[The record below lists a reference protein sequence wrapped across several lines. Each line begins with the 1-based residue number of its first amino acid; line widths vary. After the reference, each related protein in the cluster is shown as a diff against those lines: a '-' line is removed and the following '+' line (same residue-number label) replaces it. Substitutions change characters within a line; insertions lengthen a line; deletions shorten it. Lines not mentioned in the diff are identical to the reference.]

1 LAEAGIHLVWFY
13 NKLTMSNKYHR
24 LCAGERIVIAN
35 MRQAGKNQIE
45 IAQAIGSSQ
54 STISKELARNC
65 GERGYRPAQAN
76 RLAMERKIQ
85 KRTRPKVMVGI
96 IKDEVEARLRIKHS
110 PDQISN
116 SLALKGLKVSHETI
130 YQHLVD
136 DRKAGGDLSLNLRIN
151 GKRRYRRR
159 SKIGRGEK
167 IPNRVDIE
175 ERPMI
180 ISGRNRYGDW
190 EADLIQG
197 AAGSGFLL
205 SIHERKSR
213 VGKLHLLPD
222 KSSAETM
229 QGIIT
234 ALNGLKV
241 NSITYDNGL
250 EFAMH
255 ERINDLLECKSYF
268 CKPYRSWE
276 KGGVENY
283 NGLVRQYFPK
293 GHDFATITL
302 ERLIEV
308 EEEINNRP
316 RNILAYQSPNDLL
329 DHLRASCAPSPG
341 GFRGTARFHFRARY
355 ARPCVPSRRSAK
367 GSTKPYTKPEG
378 ITPPLDIP

>member
-1 LAEAGIHLVWFY
+1 
-13 NKLTMSNKYHR
+13 MSNKYHR
-24 LCAGERIVIAN
+24 LCAGNRIVIAN

-45 IAQAIGSSQ
+45 IAQAIGCSQ
-54 STISKELARNC
+54 ATISKELSRNC
-65 GERGYRPAQAN
+65 GERGYRSAQAD
-76 RLAMERKIQ
+76 RLARERKSQ

-110 PDQISN
+110 PDQISK
-116 SLALKGLKVSHETI
+116 SLVLKGWRVSHETI
-130 YQHLVD
+130 YQHLAD
-136 DRKAGGDLSLNLRIN
+136 DRKAGGDLSTHLRIN

-205 SIHERKSR
+205 SIYERKSR
-213 VGKLHLLPD
+213 IGKLHLLPD
-222 KSSAETM
+222 KSSAGTM
-229 QGIIT
+229 EGIVT
-234 ALNGLKV
+234 VLNGLKV

-255 ERINDLLECKSYF
+255 ERVNEMLECESYF

-293 GHDFATITL
+293 GYDFATITQD
-302 ERLIEV
+302 RLIEV

-329 DHLRASCAPSPG
+329 DQLRTSCAPSPRR
-341 GFRGTARFHFRARY
+341 FRGTARFHSRTRY
-355 ARPCVPSRRSAK
+355 ARPSVPSRSSAK
-367 GSTKPYTKPEG
+367 GLT
-378 ITPPLDIP
+378 IP

>member
-1 LAEAGIHLVWFY
+1 
-13 NKLTMSNKYHR
+13 MSNKCHR
-24 LCAGERIVIAN
+24 LCAGNRIVIAN
-35 MRQAGKNQIE
+35 MRQAGKNQME
-45 IAQAIGSSQ
+45 IAQAIGFSQ
-54 STISKELARNC
+54 ATISKELSRNR
-65 GERGYRPAQAN
+65 GERGYRPVQAE

-96 IKDEVEARLRIKHS
+96 LKDEVEARLRIKHS

-116 SLALKGLKVSHETI
+116 SLMLRGLKVSHETI
-130 YQHLVD
+130 YQYLVD

-175 ERPMI
+175 ERPLI

-205 SIHERKSR
+205 SIYERKSR
-213 VGKLHLLPD
+213 VGRLHLLPD
-222 KSSAETM
+222 KSSAGTM
-229 QGIIT
+229 RGIVTI
-234 ALNGLKV
+234 LSGLTV
-241 NSITYDNGL
+241 HSITYDNGL

-255 ERINDLLECKSYF
+255 ELVNELLECKSYF

-293 GHDFATITL
+293 GYDFATITT
-302 ERLIEV
+302 ERLVEV

-316 RNILAYQSPNDLL
+316 RNILAYQSPNGRL
-329 DHLRASCAPSPG
+329 DQAAL
-341 GFRGTARFHFRARY
+341 T
-355 ARPCVPSRRSAK
+355 
-367 GSTKPYTKPEG
+367 
-378 ITPPLDIP
+378 